1 MLCALFY
8 CFTPIAG
15 AEDAESTNGVK
26 NSIEEGSSGLIILKE
41 AEVEEPEPERVF
53 RPDDSNSFI
62 SDEIAESP
70 EMQDEANPPETG
82 SEEQIDENQSGSESE
97 YLLDDGL
104 PRVGYLIDQD
114 GNRITFEQYKGKIV
128 LLSFIY
134 LECRHGHCPLLT
146 KRMNFIGRKFPDRL
160 GADIQ
165 LVTVSFDPDVDT
177 VTMLKEYSALWES
190 DPSRWAFLT
199 GKKGDIADIA
209 AKYGII
215 FIWNEKEQAYDH
227 SVRTFLL
234 DRSGEVV
241 RIYKGMN
248 YNLWE
253 VINDIKILLTGKK
266 LEIQTEKESGR
277 QSRP

>member
-1 MLCALFY
+1 
-8 CFTPIAG
+8 
-15 AEDAESTNGVK
+15 
-26 NSIEEGSSGLIILKE
+26 
-41 AEVEEPEPERVF
+41 
-53 RPDDSNSFI
+53 
-62 SDEIAESP
+62 
-70 EMQDEANPPETG
+70 
-82 SEEQIDENQSGSESE
+82 
-97 YLLDDGL
+97 
-104 PRVGYLIDQD
+104 
-114 GNRITFEQYKGKIV
+114 
-128 LLSFIY
+128 
-134 LECRHGHCPLLT
+134 
-146 KRMNFIGRKFPDRL
+146 MNFIGRKFPDRL

-165 LVTVSFDPDVDT
+165 LVSISFDPDVDT
-177 VTMLKEYSALWES
+177 VTMLKEHSALWES

-215 FIWNEKEQAYDH
+215 FVWNEKEQAYNH

-277 QSRP
+277 PSRP